1 MHIDHSNIP
10 DIIHRAEALQELKK
24 QEDFIKLVLGFKRVS
39 NIIADMKDT
48 SDVKRKILQEE
59 MERILYEKYL
69 DLQRSIKELL
79 PDKNYK
85 KILEKLVEYG
95 STIDKFFDEVLVN
108 VEDVEIKQNRY
119 NVLFCIRE
127 LFLQVADLSK
137 LVVDGG
143 NNKN

>member
-1 MHIDHSNIP
+1 
-10 DIIHRAEALQELKK
+10 
-24 QEDFIKLVLGFKRVS
+24 
-39 NIIADMKDT
+39 
-48 SDVKRKILQEE
+48 
-59 MERILYEKYL
+59 
-69 DLQRSIKELL
+69 
-79 PDKNYK
+79 
-85 KILEKLVEYG
+85 
-95 STIDKFFDEVLVN
+95 VN